1 MTVNPIKTGRGAD
14 REPLIVV
21 GGGLAGLW
29 LALRAAETG
38 PVIVVTKGA
47 LGDGSTPWAQGG
59 LAAAVGDGDSA
70 AAHLADTLS
79 AGAGLCVEAAA
90 RAICAE
96 APARVADLERAG
108 VAFDRDGDGPALA
121 REGAHAAPRVLHAGG
136 DATGRHLAVALAEA
150 ARRHPGVEIR
160 EHEIAL
166 ELLVRGGAV
175 AGVRTR
181 DCAGTERRRAARAV
195 ALATGGMGQL
205 YLRTT
210 NPPAATADGPALAAR
225 AGAALVDLEMMQFHP
240 TALALGPS
248 PLALVSE
255 AVRGEGAVLRDAA
268 GRAFMRDVHPRA
280 DLGPRDV
287 VARAIAR
294 RAEEDGADVTLDLR
308 HLDPEGVRARFPTVA
323 ALCMAHGLDLARDP
337 IPVTP
342 AAHYAM
348 GGVLTDLWGRSTLP
362 GLWAVGECASTGAH
376 GANRLASNSLL
387 EAVVFADRAARAL
400 AESRAWPAGPRAEP
414 AAPSHEAAD
423 GAPVRAAVAGAMW
436 AGVGVERDAAGLSAA
451 RRTLD
456 ALPAP
461 GDPEVASL
469 LEVARLAARA
479 ADMRTESRGAH
490 FRRDHPG
497 SDPRLALRVAWAGGE
512 PYLVPLDLPYVHLE
526 REAA

>member
-1 MTVNPIKTGRGAD
+1 MTLTHLDASRKPEHD
-14 REPLIVV
+14 PLIVV

-29 LALRAAETG
+29 LALSAAADG
-38 PVIVVTKGA
+38 PVVLVTKGE
-47 LGDGSTPWAQGG
+47 LGEGSTPWAQGG
-59 LAAAVGDGDSA
+59 LAAAVGAGDTS
-70 AAHLADTLS
+70 AAHLTDTLS

-90 RAICAE
+90 SVICAE

-108 VAFDRDGDGPALA
+108 VAFDRDGDGPALG
-121 REGAHAAPRVLHAGG
+121 REGAHGVARVLHAGG
-136 DATGRHLAVALAEA
+136 DATGRHLAAALAAA
-150 ARRHPGVEIR
+150 ARRHPRIEVR
-160 EHEIAL
+160 EREIAL
-166 ELLVRGGAV
+166 DLLVRDGAV
-175 AGVRTR
+175 RGVRTR
-181 DCAGTERRRAARAV
+181 DAAGSERRHAGRAV

-225 AGAALVDLEMMQFHP
+225 AGAALADLEMAQFHP
-240 TALALGPS
+240 TALALGES

-268 GRAFMRDVHPRA
+268 GRAFMRDVHPGA

-287 VARAIAR
+287 VARAIAA
-294 RAEEDGADVTLDLR
+294 RAAADGADVTLDLR
-308 HLDPEGVRARFPTVA
+308 HLDPDRVRARFPTVA
-323 ALCMAHGLDLARDP
+323 GLCRAHGLDLARDP

-400 AESRAWPAGPRAEP
+400 AGRGDWPAGPLAP
-414 AAPSHEAAD
+414 PAGAAPGTAQA
-423 GAPVRAAVAGAMW
+423 GPLRAAVARAMW
-436 AGVGVERDAAGLSAA
+436 DGVGVERDARGLAEA
-451 RRTLD
+451 RRALD

-461 GDPEVASL
+461 GDPEAANL
-469 LEVARLAARA
+469 LDVARLSARA
-479 ADMRTESRGAH
+479 AELRTETRGAH
-490 FRRDHPG
+490 FRRDHPTP
-497 SDPRLALRVAWAGGE
+497 DPRLAVRIAWAGGE
-512 PYLVPLDLPYVHLE
+512 PYLIPLDAHLE